1 MDQHHE
7 TAAIQRYSE
16 WFFYSLAVHLSE
28 DIHHQQLNNERAK
41 PEKSGD
47 AKPKGLSRKVRQ
59 PVAVDNTLV
68 INILKCN
75 SFCLSTATVHL
86 RPQDSRCFVSKKYF
100 EANDPGGKQNEK
112 EV

>member
-7 TAAIQRYSE
+7 TAAIQKYSE
-16 WFFYSLAVHLSE
+16 WFFYSPFVRPSE
-28 DIHHQQLNNERAK
+28 EIHHQQLNNEIAK

-59 PVAVDNTLV
+59 PVAVDNTSV
-68 INILKCN
+68 INILKCI
-75 SFCLSTATVHL
+75 SFCLSIATVHL
-86 RPQDSRCFVSKKYF
+86 RPQDSRFFVSRKYF
-100 EANDPGGKQNEK
+100 EANDSGGKQNDY

>member
-1 MDQHHE
+1 MVFLLPKVSPRE
-7 TAAIQRYSE
+7 EIQ
-16 WFFYSLAVHLSE
+16 
-28 DIHHQQLNNERAK
+28 HQQLNNEIAK

-59 PVAVDNTLV
+59 PVAVDNTSV

-100 EANDPGGKQNEK
+100 EAKDSGGKQNDK